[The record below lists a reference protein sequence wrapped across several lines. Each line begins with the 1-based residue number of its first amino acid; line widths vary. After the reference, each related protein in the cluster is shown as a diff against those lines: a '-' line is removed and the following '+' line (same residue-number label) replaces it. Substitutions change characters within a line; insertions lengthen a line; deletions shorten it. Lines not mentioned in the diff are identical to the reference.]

1 MKLTRIVVLCLALLP
16 AWAGLSQAQ
25 IDCDAIEPWST
36 DSAIIVNKIGE
47 AGDTVWVPLL
57 IVNTMNVAAISINLE
72 FDSTLIKPLVWYTD
86 VTIDTSYYLEN
97 CRDTVIGTDTVVVCD
112 TLQDPTIDTLTIS
125 NYHYNLLPHF
135 DSTYHYPQVVDEVDF
150 PPSAGNQRIKF
161 LGLPKAPMDFEVAF
175 DSGRGR
181 IVEIGFEIDS
191 MADSGAIA
199 TIGFYKETIYNDSL
213 DPQPIGC
220 IFSHYTNDSG
230 TYTAKFTTI
239 GGYVEVGVPPVLPV
253 INSFYA
259 NPDDIYQ
266 GNSTTLYW
274 NVSDADS
281 VVISSSQVGRVDA
294 FTNLIHNTT
303 LYPQSSQTYYLTA
316 WKGVESI
323 TSSGVP
329 VTVTEP
335 GENNRPVFTAPT
347 QTFYE
352 IDQGQTVAFQV
363 TATDADNDQITL
375 TATSLPNNAAFGP
388 TNPVIGVGSVTG
400 NFSFTPDFVQLG
412 TYQAAFTADDG
423 KPGGSQ
429 QLTVSIQ
436 VNEIP
441 YDRLFTTSAEGQVP
455 VGGLAGT
462 PQVLLPINLI
472 TAQTVYGVQFD
483 FFYNEQYFEVD
494 SFITTPRT
502 EDYVIYDDIG
512 GTPGEIR
519 VVTFGVANEPI
530 VTDTASTAILYAVM
544 SIDTVA
550 PWGDYLVYIDN
561 GWESVTPDPDFPSL
575 WLVTDSGII
584 QVDRLGDVN
593 LDKRVDVADAVNI
606 VGYIL
611 GNYGFNSRQFS
622 TADVIVDV
630 TIDVFD
636 LVGIINLI
644 YGIPPS
650 STAGHYIGG
659 DMATVSLD
667 YPDLH
672 GGLTDVMVVRS
683 ELPAQIAG
691 VQLEIRYDPS
701 SVILG
706 KPTLGEDATRMVLSS
721 KDDGDGKLTVLLYFK
736 NPFRTEDLIQVG
748 QADLVEVPIAARSE
762 IEFGD
767 ESQMKLTKALLS
779 TASAEAVRVEG
790 IDRPL
795 PSAFV
800 LHQNYPN
807 PFNPTTAIEFSLGGT
822 DDGSLTQH
830 VKLDIYNI
838 LGQHVKTLVDKDMI
852 PGNYQVDWDATSSS
866 SQRVATGIY
875 LYKLQV
881 GQESKSKKMLLLK

>member
-1 MKLTRIVVLCLALLP
+1 MKLTKIVILCLVLLP

-25 IDCDAIEPWST
+25 TPCNEIDQYSIDSVMIIETGGMPT
-36 DSAIIVNKIGE
+36 
-47 AGDTVWVPLL
+47 DTVLVPLY
-57 IVNTMNVAAISINLE
+57 VKN
-72 FDSTLIKPLVWYTD
+72 DSTLAALQVYMEFDTSIIKPLFWYSKTD
-86 VTIDTSYYLEN
+86 ITPIWTVEN
-97 CRDTVIGTDTVVVCD
+97 CRDTVIDGTPVVLCD
-112 TLQDPTIDTLTIS
+112 TIWSEDTLWINYYHS
-125 NYHYNLLPHF
+125 NIINVDTASPDPLECTGYRVE
-135 DSTYHYPQVVDEVDF
+135 VVEEVDF
-150 PPSAGNQRIKF
+150 PASGTKQRIKIF
-161 LGLPKAPMDFEVAF
+161 ILPTNFFAHFCHPAVDRG
-175 DSGRGR
+175 SG
-181 IVEIGFEIDS
+181 EIISIPFEINS
-191 MADSGAIA
+191 EAIVG
-199 TIGFYKETIYNDSL
+199 TSTPISFYRETVYSDIFPYD
-213 DPQPIGC
+213 QIAC
-220 IFSHYTNDSG
+220 IFSQYYDT
-230 TYTAKFTTI
+230 TATFVHRLQTKTGNVI
-239 GGYVEVGVPPVLPV
+239 IAELPE
-253 INSFYA
+253 INSFEASYTTI
-259 NPDDIYQ
+259 DSGQ
-266 GNSTTLYW
+266 STTLYW
-274 NVSDADS
+274 EVSKA
-281 VVISSSQVGRVDA
+281 
-294 FTNLIHNTT
+294 T
-303 LYPQSSQTYYLTA
+303 
-316 WKGVESI
+316 SI
-323 TSSGVP
+323 TISPAVCTDCDSSGSRVIEP
-329 VTVTEP
+329 PATTTYTLKAANADGEVQASLTITVLPP

-375 TATSLPNNAAFGP
+375 TATSLPNNATFGP

-423 KPGGSQ
+423 KPGGTQ

-544 SIDTVA
+544 SIDTAA

-622 TADVIVDV
+622 TADVVVDV

-672 GGLTDVMVVRS
+672 DGLTDVMVVRS

-706 KPTLGEDATRMVLSS
+706 KPVLGEDATRMVLSS

-748 QADLVEVPIAARSE
+748 QADLVTVPIMARSE

-767 ESQMKLTKALLS
+767 ESQMKLTRALLS

-795 PSAFV
+795 PFAFV

-807 PFNPTTAIEFSLGGT
+807 PFNPITAIEFSLGGT
-822 DDGSLTQH
+822 DDGSLTEH

-838 LGQHVKTLVDKDMI
+838 LGQHVKTLVDKDMV

-866 SQRVATGIY
+866 RRRVATGIY

-881 GQESKSKKMLLLK
+881 GQESKSKKMLFLK